1 MIEPIE
7 RAVEAAGGVMKLAR
21 TLGVSRETVRNW
33 RAGTYRVSPEHA
45 QAIERELSVPRHEL
59 RPDLW
64 AEQ

>member
-7 RAVEAAGGVMKLAR
+7 KAVEAAGGVMKLAR

-33 RAGTYRVSPEHA
+33 RSGTYRVSPEHA
-45 QAIERELSVPRHEL
+45 REIEKQLDVPRHEL

-64 AEQ
+64 ADQ